1 MREYCS
7 TGMVSLQHACK
18 VGVILCHISKIILE
32 VSIQIG
38 MASKSQA
45 LFGEFLNPTEIN
57 VFSALLANVDFCA
70 AKGML
75 HTKYLGRVTEYC
87 ERPIMGKCPC
97 DESIQLRVD
106 LTSPLSSST
115 ISCHSLSSD

>member
-1 MREYCS
+1 MDNTKLGPTIS
-7 TGMVSLQHACK
+7 VSWFPYLWKIYWLKIKRCAFIETFKLQEN
-18 VGVILCHISKIILE
+18 ILPKDKAKYPQGWSLF
-32 VSIQIG
+32 SQL
-38 MASKSQA
+38 AS
-45 LFGEFLNPTEIN
+45 
-57 VFSALLANVDFCA
+57 A